1 MHIPDGF
8 LTPQVWIPMA
18 AVSAGALAYSSY
30 RASRS
35 LSDMAIPLM
44 GVMGAFVFAA
54 QMIQFPVLA
63 GTSGHL
69 MGGVLLT
76 ALLGPYASV
85 VVMTC
90 VLFIQWLLFQDGGL
104 TALGANIF
112 NMGVISALL
121 GGVLIKLARRR
132 SENTGWLYFSAVCA
146 SAWLATLLSAA
157 AAASQLAL
165 SEVAAFVPVFTAMVG
180 VHALIG
186 IGEAL
191 ITVLVLRFI
200 KGIRPDLL
208 LYGIK

>member
-1 MHIPDGF
+1 
-8 LTPQVWIPMA
+8 
-18 AVSAGALAYSSY
+18 
-30 RASRS
+30 
-35 LSDMAIPLM
+35 MAIPLM

-76 ALLGPYASV
+76 ALLGPYAAV
-85 VVMTC
+85 VVMAC

-104 TALGANIF
+104 TALGANVF
-112 NMGVISALL
+112 NLGVVPALL
-121 GGVLIKLARRR
+121 GGFMISLARGRAR
-132 SENTGWLYFSAVCA
+132 NTGWHYFIAVA
-146 SAWLATLLSAA
+146 LSAWLATLLSATA
-157 AAASQLAL
+157 AAAQLSLSQ
-165 SEVAAFVPVFTAMVG
+165 VAAFVPVFTAMAG

-186 IGEAL
+186 VGEAL

-208 LYGIK
+208 MYGQK